1 MKRSRHNACGYTLLL
16 TAVAVVLA
24 MFFIFLILP
33 GLTGLRCAKYA
44 AVTGHPAERPVSSAA
59 VLIRGNLLIRSITRK
74 SVMKN
79 APVTAER
86 VTF

>member
-44 AVTGHPAERPVSSAA
+44 AVTGHPAEQTGVICRRTDTGEF
-59 VLIRGNLLIRSITRK
+59 IN
-74 SVMKN
+74 
-79 APVTAER
+79 
-86 VTF
+86 TFNNKEISHEKTHP

>member
-33 GLTGLRCAKYA
+33 
-44 AVTGHPAERPVSSAA
+44 V
-59 VLIRGNLLIRSITRK
+59 
-74 SVMKN
+74 
-79 APVTAER
+79 
-86 VTF
+86 